1 MDEIEK
7 KYMKL
12 STRSAKAAGKET
24 DQCIIKISEIC
35 MPMAAR
41 VYYDHGLADW
51 VHAIEHEKHKHRNE
65 ANDHN
70 NDAVLLSSKS
80 ISKY

>member
-1 MDEIEK
+1 
-7 KYMKL
+7 
-12 STRSAKAAGKET
+12 
-24 DQCIIKISEIC
+24 

>member
-1 MDEIEK
+1 
-7 KYMKL
+7 MKL

-24 DQCIIKISEIC
+24 EPMYHQDLGWEIC

-41 VYYDHGLADW
+41 VYYDHGLANW
-51 VHAIEHEKHKHRNE
+51 VHAIEHEKHEHRNE